1 MTAWSDELLMRVSL
15 SRFADPAPPA
25 GGARSG
31 GGMSLLD
38 LHCLLSAMDT
48 GMCRS
53 LFPRPT
59 LSLSLAIRGIMAG
72 TALLAQASAGGAVSR
87 GHGGGA
93 GKSRVWSTAACMA
106 MVGEDP
112 FGARDYAQDWLSGG
126 GGRDARHCHALALL
140 NVGEEDTAAQ
150 ELDDLAHAPADSHA
164 ELATPAL
171 RGMLAGEAAQAW
183 LSAGQAGRGLASAE
197 YGLSLTPHD
206 PTLLI
211 SRARSLLAQN
221 RADRAVADLSA
232 LVAQSPGVDPS
243 AYVLLASAQRQL
255 GQLDAALQSVSHA
268 LEKEPNNPAALL
280 ERGIIRERKA
290 DPAGA
295 RKDWQ
300 QVLDLAPDSHEGDLA
315 RQDLAVM
322 AADPD
327 SP

>member
-1 MTAWSDELLMRVSL
+1 
-15 SRFADPAPPA
+15 
-25 GGARSG
+25 
-31 GGMSLLD
+31 
-38 LHCLLSAMDT
+38 
-48 GMCRS
+48 
-53 LFPRPT
+53 
-59 LSLSLAIRGIMAG
+59 
-72 TALLAQASAGGAVSR
+72 
-87 GHGGGA
+87 
-93 GKSRVWSTAACMA
+93 

-112 FGARDYAQDWLSGG
+112 FGARDYAQDWLGGG

-171 RGMLAGEAAQAW
+171 RGMLAEEAAQAW
-183 LSAGQAGRGLASAE
+183 LSVGQAGRALASAE
-197 YGLSLTPHD
+197 YGLTLTPQD
-206 PTLLI
+206 ETLLI
-211 SRARSLLAQN
+211 ARARALLAQN
-221 RADRAVADLSA
+221 QAEKAAAGLLALLAHAPNADPR
-232 LVAQSPGVDPS
+232 

-268 LEKEPNNPAALL
+268 LEIEPNNPAALL

-290 DPAGA
+290 DPVGA